1 MDVGVSKDSEAA
13 WLALVNMSHCEDIDH
28 FARYIK
34 YYKYMCVCLCMYKIV
49 DRMASTYN
57 YVTMIVGR
65 TLNCFQQCQQNI
77 QKKLNLPISKGN
89 KYKKEKKKKKEIQ
102 IKNNTYITAHLPFP

>member
-13 WLALVNMSHCEDIDH
+13 WLTLVNMSHCEEIDH

-77 QKKLNLPISKGN
+77 QKKAKFTNLKGEQIQ
-89 KYKKEKKKKKEIQ
+89 KRKKEKKGNTDKK
-102 IKNNTYITAHLPFP
+102 